1 MTHVR
6 TRAAIG
12 LLALAGI
19 LAAGRSEAGS
29 LRCGSRLVDEGDQAA
44 ELLAACGE
52 PALRDTWNYP
62 LPRGGYVADIEVWV
76 YDLGPSQ
83 LLRLVK
89 LSNGRITEVET
100 DGYGFPPLR
109 PDAPPPRCE
118 PRLINSGLSKYRL
131 LRMCGEPLTRR
142 AENLL
147 KPLYARPEIYRRDQD
162 RYAYRNNQYLTPA
175 YREEWV
181 YNLGP
186 RTAMRQVIMED
197 GWVVEVEQLDHGFD
211 PR

>member
-1 MTHVR
+1 MTYVR
-6 TRAAIG
+6 SRLWTR
-12 LLALAGI
+12 LLVLAGI
-19 LAAGRSEAGS
+19 LAAGSSHAGS

-62 LPRGGYVADIEVWV
+62 LPRGGYVADVEVWV

-89 LSNGRITEVET
+89 LNNGRITEVET
-100 DGYGFPPLR
+100 DGYGFPPR
-109 PDAPPPRCE
+109 SASGPGPRCE
-118 PRLINSGLSKYRL
+118 PRLISAGLSKYRL

-147 KPLYARPEIYRRDQD
+147 KPLYPRPEIYRSDED
-162 RYAYRNNQYLTPA
+162 RHAYRNQYVTPTF
-175 YREEWV
+175 REEWV

-186 RTAMRQVIMED
+186 RTAMRQVVIED
-197 GWVVEVEQLDHGFD
+197 GWVTDVEQLDRGFD